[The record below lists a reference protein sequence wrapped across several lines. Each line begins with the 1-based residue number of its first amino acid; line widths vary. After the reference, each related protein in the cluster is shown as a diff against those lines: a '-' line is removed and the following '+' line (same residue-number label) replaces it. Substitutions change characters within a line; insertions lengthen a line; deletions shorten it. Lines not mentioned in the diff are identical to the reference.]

1 MKYRVTEH
9 MHQDIGET
17 GVTMTLQGGW
27 LMLRGPA
34 ILLGKFMV
42 IALQNMTASRSINAG
57 CVSER
62 LFLRLL

>member
-9 MHQDIGET
+9 MHQDIGGT
-17 GVTMTLQGGW
+17 DVRLTLEGGR

-34 ILLGKFMV
+34 ILWGKFMV
-42 IALQNMTASRSINAG
+42 TALQNMTASRSISAG
-57 CVSER
+57 CVSEW